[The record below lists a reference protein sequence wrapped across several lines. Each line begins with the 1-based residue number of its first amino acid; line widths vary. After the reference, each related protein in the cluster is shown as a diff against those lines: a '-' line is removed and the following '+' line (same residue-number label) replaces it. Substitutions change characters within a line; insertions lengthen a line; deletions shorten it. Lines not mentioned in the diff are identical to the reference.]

1 MKEIALISDNHS
13 YFGDDIKD
21 AVAGCDEVWHAGD
34 VGDIKSIEYFL
45 NNFECRGVHGNID
58 DRLVRDIF
66 PETLF
71 FECEGLQIYMK
82 HIGGYPGRYNTIA
95 LQDIK
100 TFSPDLFISGHS
112 HILKVMRDEKLDL
125 IHFNP
130 GSYGLH
136 GFHQVRTILKFS
148 VDQGK
153 IKNVRIV
160 ELGLRGKQ

>member
-1 MKEIALISDNHS
+1 
-13 YFGDDIKD
+13 
-21 AVAGCDEVWHAGD
+21 
-34 VGDIKSIEYFL
+34 
-45 NNFECRGVHGNID
+45 
-58 DRLVRDIF
+58 
-66 PETLF
+66 
-71 FECEGLQIYMK
+71 
-82 HIGGYPGRYNTIA
+82 
-95 LQDIK
+95 
-100 TFSPDLFISGHS
+100 
-112 HILKVMRDEKLDL
+112 MRDEKLDL